1 MPHQKKRKRQ
11 QPGRFLSLLI
21 LIFIALLVFEGNLLI
36 NIFKKDSL
44 TTQVNAQI
52 DELLASTAG
61 RTKDTET
68 ESETKAPAP
77 AVTTEPPAQ
86 AETLPTTVS
95 DALVPEQNIPIDDS

>member
-77 AVTTEPPAQ
+77 AVTTEPPDRKS
-86 AETLPTTVS
+86 V
-95 DALVPEQNIPIDDS
+95 V